1 MVNDTVITAYG
12 LSKVVIRNVFQSGSL
27 RCTPATNIILYV
39 NCISIKKK
47 LYFQLQCMLY
57 IRKKA

>member
-12 LSKVVIRNVFQSGSL
+12 LSKVVIRNVFQCGSL

-39 NCISIKKK
+39 NYISI
-47 LYFQLQCMLY
+47 
-57 IRKKA
+57 